1 MSSTKFLKLKKRS
14 LIYYSLPDQ
23 RRYNEN
29 SKKNLMQYE
38 NQICPI
44 QKKEIEKI
52 KNECSVDNINTYSKG
67 FILKYRELMKK
78 EYKVGFSQTQV
89 KKIADSTNTFI
100 DIVKYNYKKSKGLNQ
115 RMITFVTLT
124 ISQDQKHT
132 DKILVK
138 TLVDFIDHLK
148 KVKNTLIENKI
159 DTKTELLKLENYVWR
174 AETTERGNIHFHL
187 LFDTY
192 VNHITLKRVWN
203 NYLSKLGYEGGE
215 NSANIHNLRNIKDVG
230 SYVTK
235 YLTKEPLNDE
245 FSKLLKDG
253 KISRDDLSNYDN
265 ETKYR
270 RPVLYTSWGCSR
282 ALKTLKA
289 PTFTGAEILDFE
301 QLKNKCQK
309 VELND
314 DLKDYIKIYKG
325 KIYDLLN
332 SCSYTLK
339 SKVKNR
345 FKILFSWLYE
355 KTDQA
360 RKEMQDLIDLHRV
373 DFTQSIIPQFAGIK
387 QNGNLPYQSSLNF

>member
-29 SKKNLMQYE
+29 SKKNLVQFE
-38 NQICPI
+38 NKILSSE
-44 QKKEIEKI
+44 KKEIQKI
-52 KNECSVDNINTYSKG
+52 ANQNEVSSINQYSKEY
-67 FILKYRELMKK
+67 LKKYSEIMKK
-78 EYKVGFSQTQV
+78 DYKVGFSQTQV

-115 RMITFVTLT
+115 RMVTFVTLT

-132 DKILVK
+132 DKMLVK

-203 NYLSKLGYEGGE
+203 NYLLKLGYEGGE

-253 KISRDDLSNYDN
+253 KITRDDLSNYDN

-282 ALKTLKA
+282 ALKTLKS
-289 PTFTGAEILDFE
+289 PTFSGSEILDFE
-301 QLKNKCQK
+301 ELKNKCQK

-339 SKVKNR
+339 FKVKNR
-345 FKILFSWLYE
+345 FKTLFSWLYE
-355 KTDQA
+355 KSDQT
-360 RKEMQDLIDLHRV
+360 RKQMQDLIDLHRV

-387 QNGNLPYQSSLNF
+387 QNSNLPFQSSLDF